1 MAEKLIFL
9 LGGGRSGKS
18 ALAQSMAVEK
28 GDKVLFVATGEAL
41 DDEMDVR
48 IEKHKKSRPEQWR
61 TLELS
66 LDVGQRLRGQFADAG
81 VIILDCLT
89 LLVSNVLTRDEGKD
103 VANSGYDARASAAE
117 SRVEKELEN
126 LIDCIDEYRGI
137 FIVVSN
143 EVGLGLVPEGEL
155 GRLYRDCLGRV
166 NQRVARHADE
176 VLFLVSGIPV
186 RIKG

>member
-18 ALAQSMAVEK
+18 SLAQDMAVEK
-28 GDKVLFVATGEAL
+28 GGKVLFVATAEVL
-41 DDEMDVR
+41 DAEMAVR
-48 IEKHKKSRPEQWR
+48 IEKHRKARPEQWR

-66 LDVGQRLRGQFADAG
+66 SEVGKRLRGHFADSE

-89 LLVSNVLTRDEGKD
+89 LLVSNVLTRYEGRDAAISRYDE
-103 VANSGYDARASAAE
+103 RASE
-117 SRVEKELEN
+117 IERRLEEEVSN
-126 LIDCIDEYRGI
+126 LIDCIDEYKGT

-143 EVGLGLVPEGEL
+143 EVGLGLVPESEL
-155 GRLYRDCLGRV
+155 GRLYRDCLGRA
-166 NQRVARHADE
+166 NQCMARHADE
-176 VLFLVSGIPV
+176 VLFLVSGIPI